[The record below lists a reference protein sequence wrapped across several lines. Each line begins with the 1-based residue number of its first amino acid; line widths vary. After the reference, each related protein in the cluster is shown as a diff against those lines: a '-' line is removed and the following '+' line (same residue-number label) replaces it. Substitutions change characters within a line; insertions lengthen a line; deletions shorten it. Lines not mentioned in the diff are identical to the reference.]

1 MSVLVVFA
9 AVLVVQEPTAVP
21 DVVVS
26 APEANSVWCV
36 RNPPRHGSRT
46 RGTVCRT
53 YAEWRAVAQAA
64 HDQND
69 VVYRRRDPLLMDTR
83 LQEESMVGS
92 RRQFERARR
101 ARGPVPAPNP

>member
-1 MSVLVVFA
+1 MSLIVAVA
-9 AVLVVQEPTAVP
+9 AVLMLQEPTVVP

-46 RGTVCRT
+46 RGAVCRT

-92 RRQFERARR
+92 RRQLERARR
-101 ARGPVPAPNP
+101 ARPPAVTP